1 MDKLI
6 FKLSDEHQAKKWT
19 NQIVQNKLNSNG
31 KQQSKHFVHDLQ
43 CVQYEN
49 WVETT
54 ILWQTKT
61 TETMKIQMFLG

>member
-1 MDKLI
+1 MNIK
-6 FKLSDEHQAKKWT
+6 QKKWT
-19 NQIVQNKLNSNG
+19 NQIVQNKLNSNK
-31 KQQSKHFVHDLQ
+31 KQQSKHFAHDFQ